1 MNVLQTDGLFTVFA
15 PTNAAFS
22 KLPAG
27 TVESLVK
34 PENKSTLTN
43 ILTYHVI
50 PGRYDFDALSTAI
63 ERGNGKAM
71 FKTVSGGTLIF
82 IYNGSHN
89 IAILDEKGG
98 EAAISVY
105 DVYQSNGIINVVDTV
120 LMPN

>member
-1 MNVLQTDGLFTVFA
+1 M
-15 PTNAAFS
+15 
-22 KLPAG
+22 
-27 TVESLVK
+27 
-34 PENKSTLTN
+34 TN

-50 PGRYDFDALSTAI
+50 SGEYDFDALSTAI

-71 FKTVSGGTLIF
+71 FKKFSGGTLTF
-82 IYNGSHN
+82 MYNGPHN